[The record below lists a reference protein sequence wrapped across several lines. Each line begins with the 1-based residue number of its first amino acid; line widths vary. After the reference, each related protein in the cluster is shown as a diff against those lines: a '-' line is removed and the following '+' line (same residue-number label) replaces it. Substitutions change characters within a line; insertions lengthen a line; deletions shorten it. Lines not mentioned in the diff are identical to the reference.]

1 MTCGETKARGGTE
14 HDKAENGEQDFRGDR
29 PGQWARRGPRGGGEM
44 RTASIII
51 NAIIFVST
59 LITLLSYFRKDGA
72 WDIDRG
78 LKQFR
83 FFTVLSNTF
92 CAVAA
97 LMMAVSQLGGDV
109 PQPVLQIK
117 YMATV
122 SVTVTLLTVLLFL
135 APTQGGYIK
144 WLSGDFFYMHLLGPV
159 LAIASFCLL
168 EKREMTLAAAMTGII
183 PMLLYGA
190 VYLYKVMLAPEE
202 RRWKDFYGFN
212 QNEKWPFAC
221 AAMLVGASAICVL
234 FWVVCGPHH

>member
-1 MTCGETKARGGTE
+1 
-14 HDKAENGEQDFRGDR
+14 
-29 PGQWARRGPRGGGEM
+29 M
-44 RTASIII
+44 RMASIII
-51 NAIIFVST
+51 NIIIFLST
-59 LITLLSYFRKDGA
+59 LIILLSYFRKDGA
-72 WDIDRG
+72 WDIDQG

-97 LMMAVSQLGGDV
+97 LMMAVSQLGDGV

-144 WLSGDFFYMHLLGPV
+144 WLSGDFFYIHLLGPV

-168 EKREMTLAAAMTGII
+168 
-183 PMLLYGA
+183 
-190 VYLYKVMLAPEE
+190 
-202 RRWKDFYGFN
+202 
-212 QNEKWPFAC
+212 
-221 AAMLVGASAICVL
+221 
-234 FWVVCGPHH
+234 WVVCGPHH